1 MAKKPSIATPEQEE
15 HLRRVLQA
23 QWMESG
29 LSCAGYSRK
38 LFGSLALSDILQGAS
53 LTTTMLERAM
63 IGLKALGTP
72 LTRDQLLGSPYTTH
86 ARSPQE
92 ESVGQEIQKVVTND
106 SLRQIVYM
114 LDAQLV
120 ELRGIG
126 TELRGIGIQ
135 MTELCAIASQLLRAK
150 HAEEQLWIPLL
161 KLFEADKRH
170 E

>member
-38 LFGSLALSDILQGAS
+38 LFGSLALSDILKGAS

-63 IGLKALGTP
+63 IGLKALGTL

-86 ARSPQE
+86 VRSSQE
-92 ESVGQEIQKVVTND
+92 ESVGQEIQEISTND
-106 SLRQIVYM
+106 SLRNENQRIAYM

-120 ELRGIG
+120 
-126 TELRGIGIQ
+126 ELRGIGIQ
-135 MTELCAIASQLLRAK
+135 MTELCAIASQLLMAK
-150 HAEEQLWIPLL
+150 HAEEQ
-161 KLFEADKRH
+161 
-170 E
+170 

>member
-53 LTTTMLERAM
+53 LTQTMLERAM

-86 ARSPQE
+86 VRSSQE
-92 ESVGQEIQKVVTND
+92 ESVGQEIQKVVIND
-106 SLRQIVYM
+106 SLRHIVYM

-120 ELRGIG
+120 
-126 TELRGIGIQ
+126 ELRGIGIQ

>member
-1 MAKKPSIATPEQEE
+1 
-15 HLRRVLQA
+15 
-23 QWMESG
+23 
-29 LSCAGYSRK
+29 
-38 LFGSLALSDILQGAS
+38 
-53 LTTTMLERAM
+53 
-63 IGLKALGTP
+63 
-72 LTRDQLLGSPYTTH
+72 
-86 ARSPQE
+86 
-92 ESVGQEIQKVVTND
+92 
-106 SLRQIVYM
+106 M